1 MDLIVKHDLGS
12 DSEQSPELQT
22 DMVDE
27 RKDKIS
33 TEIATYAADVAK
45 KEVTKN
51 IIFIR
56 TYF

>member
-1 MDLIVKHDLGS
+1 MDLIAKHGF

-27 RKDKIS
+27 RKYTIT

-45 KEVTKN
+45 KEVAKKPALDQD
-51 IIFIR
+51 
-56 TYF
+56 